1 MAVICPSTNPVHDA
15 PCPQSR
21 HHAEMDTEFAELFR
35 LLNNIIRYGTIT
47 GIDYAGTAVRVKTG
61 DNETD
66 WLQWGVRRAGNVRE
80 WDPPAVGEQVIIL
93 SPGGN
98 LSAGTVYPAIYSET
112 SPAPASSPT
121 LYRRVFP
128 DGAVLEYDFGS
139 HSLLASLP
147 GGSIANMTADEVIAN
162 TPITRCTGDLLVT
175 GKAVIGQTLAVLGT
189 DGTGA
194 STSLAGKLT
203 VSDDVIASGISLTG
217 HRHQVTGIGTL
228 TEEPE

>member
-1 MAVICPSTNPVHDA
+1 MTVIYPSTNPVHDA
-15 PCPQSR
+15 HCPQSR
-21 HHAEMDTEFAELFR
+21 HHSGMDTEFAELFR
-35 LLNNIIRYGTIT
+35 LLNNIVRYGTIT

-61 DNETD
+61 TNETN

-147 GGSIANMTADEVIAN
+147 SGSIANITADEVIAN
-162 TPITRCTGDLLVT
+162 TPITRCTGDLVVT

>member
-1 MAVICPSTNPVHDA
+1 M
-15 PCPQSR
+15 
-21 HHAEMDTEFAELFR
+21 
-35 LLNNIIRYGTIT
+35 
-47 GIDYAGTAVRVKTG
+47 
-61 DNETD
+61 
-66 WLQWGVRRAGNVRE
+66 
-80 WDPPAVGEQVIIL
+80 
-93 SPGGN
+93 
-98 LSAGTVYPAIYSET
+98 
-112 SPAPASSPT
+112 
-121 LYRRVFP
+121 
-128 DGAVLEYDFGS
+128 LEYDFGS

-147 GGSIANMTADEVIAN
+147 GGSIANITADEVIAN